1 MASQDSYERILTIA
15 SPVGVLIIWQGL
27 SYIGVIDPRYVP
39 SPISIVEAGVNLIA
53 SGTLTKDIGVSLYR
67 LSVGFVL
74 GAVPGIIIGA
84 VMGLNRFVR
93 AVLDPIVAATYPI
106 PKIAI
111 LPLLMLAFG
120 IGDGSKIAAVAFSVL
135 LLTIINTVVG
145 VRSIDQLHLDV
156 ARNFNTPWHKLFW
169 RVILP
174 GALPTIF
181 AGLKISLG
189 TALIVLVG
197 SEFVASRTGIGFLIW
212 SSWETLLVENMFVGV
227 IVITVLGVISG
238 FLLRECENY
247 FIPWRR
253 K

>member
-1 MASQDSYERILTIA
+1 VATQASQERILTIA
-15 SPVGVLIIWQGL
+15 SPIGVLLIWEAL
-27 SYIGVIDPRYVP
+27 SRAGILDARYVP
-39 SPISIVEAGVNLIA
+39 SPLHIVEAGSALFA
-53 SGTLTKDIGVSLYR
+53 SGALTRDIGASLYR
-67 LSVGFVL
+67 LACGFVI
-74 GAVPGIIIGA
+74 GAIPGILIGI
-84 VMGLNRFVR
+84 VMGLNRYVR
-93 AVLDPIVAATYPI
+93 AILDPIVAATYPI
-106 PKIAI
+106 PKIAV

-145 VRSIDQLHLDV
+145 VRGIDPLHLDV
-156 ARNFNTPWHKLFW
+156 ARNYSTPWHKLLL
-169 RVILP
+169 RVIIP

-181 AGLKISLG
+181 AGLRISLG

-227 IVITVLGVISG
+227 IVITVLGVVST

-247 FIPWRR
+247 FVPWRR
-253 K
+253 G